1 MLKHEKHEKH
11 EKDLEIFVIFA
22 PVWCEVV
29 VKAHR
34 SALVKA

>member
-1 MLKHEKHEKH
+1 MLKHEKH
-11 EKDLEIFVIFA
+11 EKDLEVFSLFRGHFRSL
-22 PVWCEVV
+22 EVV